1 VNIADKLFSIFTRD
15 VVLFVTTLLTGVVIA
30 RYLGPEKMGIWTL
43 LLLIPGYA
51 EAFGRLQLDV
61 SSVYFIGKR
70 KIKLGEATFILHSVS
85 VIMVTV
91 IALVGFLN
99 IDFLHNQIFKNVEMD
114 VREFI
119 YGVFLIVPL
128 RFIYINY
135 SYLLIAR
142 EEIKAYNKLIIIQA
156 LTTSVLSVGMI
167 ILMDFGILGALIGN
181 VLGLLVSIIYGIAK
195 VDSIDKIRPNFNT
208 SLIIKMAKYSAYLYV
223 NGLIR
228 FFQNNIGVLIAAY
241 YVTPAQIAFF
251 ALGKSISEISTRMVP
266 AAVNTILFPRVSSSH
281 DEKGAIEL
289 VARSFRVTLLI
300 ISTTTV
306 ILFFLIKPIVFIL
319 YGEDYYSLIDIFV
332 IIITGV
338 VMVQS
343 SSVLMSYLIGSGK
356 VHLLPKLSI
365 LPLLLQILLSFF
377 LVPDLGILGIAISYA
392 ISSACLFIF
401 QVVFFLKLTDIKIK
415 SLFIRYE
422 DFKTIKNFF
431 INKTKTLLK

>member
-1 VNIADKLFSIFTRD
+1 VNITDKLFSIFTRD

-51 EAFGRLQLDV
+51 EAFGRLQLDT
-61 SSVYFIGKR
+61 SSVYFIGKG
-70 KIKLGEATFILHSVS
+70 KIKLGEVAFILHLVS
-85 VIMVTV
+85 MIMVSV

-99 IDFLHNQIFKNVEMD
+99 IDFLHNQIFENVEMD
-114 VREFI
+114 VQEFI
-119 YGVFLIVPL
+119 YGVFLIIPL

-142 EEIKAYNKLIIIQA
+142 EEIKAYNKLVIIQA
-156 LTTSVLSVGMI
+156 LTTSALSIGMI
-167 ILMDFGILGALIGN
+167 MLMDFGILGALMGSI
-181 VLGLLVSIIYGIAK
+181 LGLLISIIYGISK
-195 VDSIDKIRPNFNT
+195 VNSIDKIRPNFNT
-208 SLIIKMAKYSAYLYV
+208 SLIIEMAKYSAHLYIS
-223 NGLIR
+223 GLVG
-228 FFQNNIGVLIAAY
+228 FFQNNIGVLIAAH
-241 YVTPAQIAFF
+241 YVAPAQIAFF

-266 AAVNTILFPRVSSSH
+266 AAVNTILFPRVSSSN

-289 VARSFRVTLLI
+289 VTRSFRVTLLI

-306 ILFFLIKPIVFIL
+306 ILFYLIKPIVFIL

-332 IIITGV
+332 IIIASV

-343 SSVLMSYLIGSGK
+343 SSVLMSYLTGSGNA
-356 VHLLPKLSI
+356 HLLPKLSI
-365 LPLLLQILLSFF
+365 LPLLLQIALSFF

-401 QVVFFLKLTDIKIK
+401 QVVFFLRLTGIKIE

-422 DFKTIKNFF
+422 DFKTIKNFLL
-431 INKTKTLLK
+431 TKLKLN

>member
-1 VNIADKLFSIFTRD
+1 MNITDKVFSIFIRD
-15 VVLFVTTLLTGVVIA
+15 VVLFVTTLLTGIVIA

-70 KIKLGEATFILHSVS
+70 KIKFGEAAFILHSVS

-114 VREFI
+114 VQGLI
-119 YGVFLIVPL
+119 YGVFLIIPL

-142 EEIKAYNKLIIIQA
+142 EKVKSYNKLVIIQA
-156 LTTSVLSVGMI
+156 LTTSVLSIVMI
-167 ILMDFGILGALIGN
+167 MLMDFGILGALIGN
-181 VLGLLVSIIYGIAK
+181 IIGLLISIIYGATK
-195 VDSIDKIRPNFNT
+195 VNSIDRMRPNFTT
-208 SLIIKMAKYSAYLYV
+208 SLIIEMAKYSAHLYV
-223 NGLIR
+223 NGLVG
-228 FFQNNIGVLIAAY
+228 FFQNNVSTLIAAY

-251 ALGKSISEISTRMVP
+251 ALGKSMSEVSTRMVP
-266 AAVNTILFPRVSSSH
+266 AAVNTILFPHVSSSS
-281 DEKGAIEL
+281 DEKGSIEL

-306 ILFFLIKPIVFIL
+306 ILFYLIKPIVFIL
-319 YGEDYYSLIDIFV
+319 YGEDYYPLIDIFV
-332 IIITGV
+332 IIITSV

-343 SSVLMSYLIGSGK
+343 SSVLMSYLTGSGK

-377 LVPDLGILGIAISYA
+377 LVPDLGILGIAVSYA

-401 QVVFFLKLTDIKIK
+401 QVVFFLKLTEIKLK

-422 DFKTIKNFF
+422 DFKTIKNFLV
-431 INKTKTLLK
+431 TKLKLY